1 MTDLSNFFA
10 TVGHVLLAEA
20 DLCEALPDT
29 CRTLVLAALL
39 KDSAS
44 AIETGE
50 IDQVSQKWRWYI
62 LAAMA
67 SAIED
72 LEAES

>member
-1 MTDLSNFFA
+1 MTSLSNFFA

-20 DLCEALPDT
+20 DLCEALPDR

-39 KDSAS
+39 RESAS

-50 IDQVSQKWRWYI
+50 INQVSQKWRWYI

-67 SAIED
+67 TVIED
-72 LEAES
+72 LEAEP

>member
-10 TVGHVLLAEA
+10 TIGHVLLAEA
-20 DLCEALPDT
+20 DLCEALPNRY
-29 CRTLVLAALL
+29 RTSVLTALL
-39 KDSAS
+39 RESAS
-44 AIETGE
+44 AIEAGE

-67 SAIED
+67 TVIED
-72 LEAES
+72 LEAEP